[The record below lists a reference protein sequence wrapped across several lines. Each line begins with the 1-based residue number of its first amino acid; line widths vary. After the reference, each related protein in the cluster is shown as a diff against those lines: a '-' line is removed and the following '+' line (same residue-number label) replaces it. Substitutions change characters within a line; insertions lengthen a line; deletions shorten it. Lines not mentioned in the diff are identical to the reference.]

1 MAEYLK
7 DGEHE
12 LSVQER
18 QYLFQCRMRDI
29 DAHAHRT
36 WKYKDIYCISCED
49 RSTIEDIIHILE
61 CKTLLNKNEHLT
73 YLPTESD
80 LYSSNIEEQIYAS
93 FIIRE
98 NMHIRES
105 LRNQRLVAHVN

>member
-18 QYLFQCRMRDI
+18 QYLFQCGMRDI

-36 WKYKDIYCISCED
+36 WKYKDNYCIFCED
-49 RSTIEDIIHILE
+49 RSTIEDILE
-61 CKTLLNKNEHLT
+61 CKTLMNKNEHLT
-73 YLPTESD
+73 
-80 LYSSNIEEQIYAS
+80 
-93 FIIRE
+93 
-98 NMHIRES
+98 
-105 LRNQRLVAHVN
+105 